1 MLFLSRP
8 RLKPGLFFLAL
19 LLLLAAVNAKAEQIN
34 INTASL
40 EELEKITGIGPV
52 IGQRIIDARPF
63 GSIDDLTKVKGIGEK
78 TLQKIKEQGLACADC
93 QTSLV
98 PKETTDPSSIPS
110 PTPNLT
116 YPAGI
121 IINEILPSPSGQDE
135 KEEWIELFNRNDFII
150 DISFWQITDSIGQT
164 KSYIF
169 PEGTTIKANGFLV
182 FDRPTTKIT
191 LNNSQ
196 DELLLI
202 QPNGNIVDSVG
213 YEKALKGQ
221 SYSRAEDN
229 WIWNNILT
237 PGEINVFL
245 SDTKPENNQET
256 FTEQFKEKQLADISQ
271 PISEKSFP
279 VFLIALGLALASGI
293 TILLTKKK
301 LTKKTCRAIPTPK
314 Q

>member
-8 RLKPGLFFLAL
+8 RPKPGLFFLVL
-19 LLLLAAVNAKAEQIN
+19 LLLLAAMGAKAEQIN

-52 IGQRIIDARPF
+52 IGQRIIDSRPF
-63 GSIDDLTKVKGIGEK
+63 GSVDDLIGVKGIGEK
-78 TLQKIKEQGLACADC
+78 TLQKIKDQGLACADC

-98 PKETTDPSSIPS
+98 PQETTDPSSIS
-110 PTPNLT
+110 GPTPNLN

-135 KEEWIELFNRNDFII
+135 KEEWIELFNRNDFNV
-150 DISFWQITDSIGQT
+150 DISFWQITDSVGQI

-169 PEGTTIKANGFLV
+169 PEETIIKANGFLIL
-182 FDRPTTKIT
+182 DRPTTKIT

-202 QPNGNIVDSVG
+202 QPNGNITDSVS

-221 SYSRAEDN
+221 SYSRAEN
-229 WIWNNILT
+229 SWTWNNILT
-237 PGEINVFL
+237 PGQANSFL
-245 SDTKPENNQET
+245 SNIEPENNQET
-256 FTEQFKEKQLADISQ
+256 FKEQFKAKQLADISQ
-271 PISEKSFP
+271 PISEKPSS
-279 VFLIALGLALASGI
+279 VFLIALGLALTSGI
-293 TILLTKKK
+293 TILLTKKS
-301 LTKKTCRAIPTPK
+301 LTKKTCQAIPTPK